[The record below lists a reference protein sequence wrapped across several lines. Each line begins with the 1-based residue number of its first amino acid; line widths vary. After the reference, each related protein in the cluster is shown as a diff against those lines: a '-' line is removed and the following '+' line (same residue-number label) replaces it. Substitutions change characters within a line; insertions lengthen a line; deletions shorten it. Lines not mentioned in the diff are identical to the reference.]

1 MGQLHT
7 GSALRIP
14 RLGNLPGFEE
24 LLGAGSTAA
33 STDQHTRT
41 DAYAGTDE
49 NIIATYGH
57 LVWSYLYI
65 ARADS
70 YFVGWPRP
78 NPGLGRRL
86 ASTEHSRANWVKNR
100 NTKGPASAG
109 PLSSPCTL
117 HPAAPWI
124 EWP

>member
-1 MGQLHT
+1 MGPLAPR
-7 GSALRIP
+7 SALRHP
-14 RLGNLPGFEE
+14 RRRNRPGFEE

-33 STDQHTRT
+33 SPDQHTRT
-41 DAYAGTDE
+41 DASAGTDE
-49 NIIATYGH
+49 TIIATYGH

-86 ASTEHSRANWVKNR
+86 ASTEHSRANWVK
-100 NTKGPASAG
+100 K
-109 PLSSPCTL
+109 L
-117 HPAAPWI
+117 
-124 EWP
+124 E